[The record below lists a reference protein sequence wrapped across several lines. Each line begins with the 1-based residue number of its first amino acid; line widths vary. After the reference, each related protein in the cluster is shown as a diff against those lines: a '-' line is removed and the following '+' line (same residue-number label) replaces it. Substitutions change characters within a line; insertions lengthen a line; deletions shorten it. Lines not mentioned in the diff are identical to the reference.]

1 MQIYSFNNILKPVL
15 WGGNQMTAFK
25 GLPPCDEP
33 IGESWEI
40 SGVPG
45 RESVVA
51 EGPDK
56 GLTLTELVQRY
67 GAQLVGEDV
76 FRRFG
81 TEFPLLIKFIDARR
95 DLSVQVHP
103 DDELAMKL
111 HGCEGKTEMWYI
123 LRADEGAKIR
133 AGFNRPMSPE
143 EYDARV
149 EDGSIIDVIA
159 AHDSKPGAAFFIP
172 AGQIHCIGAGNMLVE
187 IQQSSDITYRVW
199 DYARRDANGNLRQLH
214 TQQAREALNYDVVE
228 SEVHYGPAKAMGVT
242 PVVSCS
248 KFDVCHIDVD
258 GRLELPLPA
267 PHSFIALM
275 CIEGETTVMVEGMDP
290 VTLPMG
296 HSALV
301 PATVSSIQFTG
312 TARLLTAMVP
322 VNGD

>member
-1 MQIYSFNNILKPVL
+1 MQIYRFNSILKPVL
-15 WGGNQMTAFK
+15 WGGDQMMAFK

-45 RESVVA
+45 NETVVA

-76 FRRFG
+76 FSRFG
-81 TEFPLLIKFIDARR
+81 TQFPLLIKFIDARR

-103 DDELAMKL
+103 SDELAMKL
-111 HGCEGKTEMWYI
+111 HGCAGKTEMWYI
-123 LRADEGAKIR
+123 LRADEGAKVL

-149 EDGSIIDVIA
+149 GDGTITDVLA
-159 AHDSKPGAAFFIP
+159 AKDCRPGSAFFIP
-172 AGQIHCIGAGNMLVE
+172 AGQIHSICAGNMLAE

-214 TQQAREALNYDVVE
+214 TQEAREAINYDVVDC
-228 SEVHYGPAKAMGVT
+228 EVHYGPVKSMGVT
-242 PVVSCS
+242 PVVTCP
-248 KFDVCHIDVD
+248 KFEVCRVDVD
-258 GRLELPLPA
+258 GRLELPLPT
-267 PHSFIALM
+267 PHSFMVLM
-275 CIEGETTVMVEGMDP
+275 CIEGQATVKVEGMDP

-296 HSALV
+296 QSALV
-301 PATVSSIQFTG
+301 PATVSSIEFSG
-312 TARLLTAMVP
+312 TAQLLTAMVP
-322 VNGD
+322 VEGD